1 MSYRVVGVE
10 RKTTKGFLRCGLKL
24 SRREWWR
31 LVRAA
36 FDAGVTVESFI
47 ADAVRGRLDE
57 VGATWVYPPISPHP
71 KPGYV
76 YAMAS
81 GGLCKLG
88 RSVNPEIRS
97 RASDVNAALL
107 FKMPTS
113 DMVWA
118 EAYLHD
124 VYEPWHVHGEWYR
137 LSKAQIKGV
146 LRLAP
151 ELAHPPKKVVP

>member
-1 MSYRVVGVE
+1 MTCIE
-10 RKTTKGFLRCGLKL
+10 RQTTKGFLRSNLHF

-36 FDAGVTVESFI
+36 YDAGSTVEEFA
-47 ADAVRGRLDE
+47 ADSIRLRLDE
-57 VGATWVYPPISPHP
+57 VGATWVYPPVSRNP

-107 FKMPTS
+107 FKMPTP

-137 LSKAQIKGV
+137 LSKKQIKGV
-146 LRLAP
+146 LKLAP
-151 ELAHPPKKVVP
+151 EWANPPKRVKP

>member
-1 MSYRVVGVE
+1 MSRIYGVE
-10 RKTTKGFLRCGLKL
+10 RKTTKGFARCGLRL

-36 FDAGVTVESFI
+36 YDAGETVEEFVATS
-47 ADAVRGRLDE
+47 VRTRLDAID
-57 VGATWVYPPISPHP
+57 ATWVYPPVSHRP
-71 KPGYV
+71 KAGYV

-97 RASDVNAALL
+97 RATDVNAALL
-107 FKMPTS
+107 FKMPTP

-137 LSKAQIKGV
+137 LSKKQIKGV
-146 LRLAP
+146 LKLAP
-151 ELAHPPKKVVP
+151 ELANPPKRVDP

>member
-1 MSYRVVGVE
+1 MRIRGVE
-10 RKTTKGFLRCGLKL
+10 RETTKGFLRCNLKL

-31 LVRAA
+31 LVRASY
-36 FDAGVTVESFI
+36 DAGVTVEDFA
-47 ADAVRGRLDE
+47 ADAIRFQMDE
-57 VGATWVYPPISPHP
+57 AGAIWVYPPLSRSP
-71 KPGYV
+71 KPGFV

-88 RSVNPEIRS
+88 RSINPEIRS

-107 FKMPTS
+107 FKMPTP

-124 VYEPWHVHGEWYR
+124 IYEPWHVHGEWYR
-137 LSKAQIKGV
+137 LSKRQVQGV
-146 LRLAP
+146 LKLAP
-151 ELAHPPKKVVP
+151 VLANPPRKADP